1 MSEQQM
7 ASIAGQVRRSRK
19 AMGLTVK
26 GLAEKAGV
34 ADGTIT
40 RIETGQKVRPG
51 NLRAV
56 LDALDIVPTATVGA
70 PTPDNVQLAMDL
82 VKKWLLAMPEG
93 ERDHAVQELTR
104 WIVITNG

>member
-1 MSEQQM
+1 MDEQQM
-7 ASIAGQVRRSRK
+7 ASVAGQVRRARK

-26 GLAEKAGV
+26 GLADAAGV

-56 LDALDIVPTATVGA
+56 LDALQIAPLSAVATT
-70 PTPDNVQLAMDL
+70 TPDNVQLAMDL

>member
-1 MSEQQM
+1 MSEQ
-7 ASIAGQVRRSRK
+7 AAAVAGQVRRARK
-19 AMGLTVK
+19 ASGLTVK
-26 GLAEKAGV
+26 GLAAKAGV

-56 LDALDIVPTATVGA
+56 LDALGIPPLSETEPASRSEQ
-70 PTPDNVQLAMDL
+70 VQLALDL
-82 VKKWLLAMPEG
+82 VEQWLNAQDPEQVP
-93 ERDHAVQELTR
+93 HKVAELTR

>member
-1 MSEQQM
+1 MDEQQQ
-7 ASIAGQVRRSRK
+7 ASVGAQVRRARK
-19 AMGLTVK
+19 ASGLTVK

-56 LDALDIVPTATVGA
+56 LDALDIPPVSETARA
-70 PTPDNVQLAMDL
+70 TPDNVQLAMDL
-82 VKKWLLAMPEG
+82 VKKWLMALPEDQ
-93 ERDHAVQELTR
+93 RDHAVQELTR

>member
-1 MSEQQM
+1 
-7 ASIAGQVRRSRK
+7 
-19 AMGLTVK
+19 VK

-40 RIETGQKVRPG
+40 RLETGQKVRPG

-56 LDALDIVPTATVGA
+56 LDALDIAPTASRPSDLPG
-70 PTPDNVQLAMDL
+70 NVQLAKDL
-82 VKKWLLAMPEG
+82 VEKWMMALPEG
-93 ERDHAVQELTR
+93 ERDHALQELTR

>member
-1 MSEQQM
+1 MDEQQM
-7 ASIAGQVRRSRK
+7 ASIAAQVRRARK
-19 AMGLTVK
+19 AGGLTVK

-56 LDALDIVPTATVGA
+56 LDALDVPPLSETSRE
-70 PTPDNVQLAMDL
+70 TPDNVQLAMDL
-82 VKKWLLAMPEG
+82 VKKWLLAMPEE
-93 ERDHAVQELTR
+93 ERDHAVQDLTR